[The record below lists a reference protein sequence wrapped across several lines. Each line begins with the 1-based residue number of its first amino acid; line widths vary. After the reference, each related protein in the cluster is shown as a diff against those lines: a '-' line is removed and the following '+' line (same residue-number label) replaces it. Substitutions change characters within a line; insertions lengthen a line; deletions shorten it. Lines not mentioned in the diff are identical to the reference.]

1 MRNSLK
7 LFCLFSFILLLLS
20 CNTNSEKENI
30 ISVTIVPQKFFAEKI
45 AGDKFKINTMVPAGS
60 SPETYEPSAS
70 SMVSLDKS
78 KGYFR
83 IGNIGFEIN
92 WIEKLRQNHPE
103 LKIFDNSKNI
113 GIIEDEEIFDMTE
126 DTDHSHGEDCNGHH
140 SCHHDG
146 DPHIWS
152 SPSNALKI
160 AQNMYESFLTIDPDN
175 SEYYTTNYE
184 LLKDEITGT
193 KDSISSI
200 LANSKGATF
209 VIYHPSLTYFAQ
221 EFGLKQFAIEDNG
234 KEPSAATLKKLI
246 DEVRKTNAK
255 VVFIQQEF
263 DKKNAQII
271 ADELNLKVVQIN
283 PLSDDWANELIKVA
297 HAIAENNNQ

>member
-1 MRNSLK
+1 MN
-7 LFCLFSFILLLLS
+7 
-20 CNTNSEKENI
+20 
-30 ISVTIVPQKFFAEKI
+30 
-45 AGDKFKINTMVPAGS
+45 M
-60 SPETYEPSAS
+60 
-70 SMVSLDKS
+70 
-78 KGYFR
+78 
-83 IGNIGFEIN
+83 
-92 WIEKLRQNHPE
+92 
-103 LKIFDNSKNI
+103 
-113 GIIEDEEIFDMTE
+113 EEVVK
-126 DTDHSHGEDCNGHH
+126 TD
-140 SCHHDG
+140 
-146 DPHIWS
+146 IWS